1 MCLKHQRKKQA
12 LTDYTAVFEGGVGE
26 RQRITMKEIIV
37 LYYTPSRLRQK
48 VKVLSLDDTSQPS
61 NKADIITAM

>member
-1 MCLKHQRKKQA
+1 MCYQRKKQA
-12 LTDYTAVFEGGVGE
+12 LTDYTAVFGGGVGE

-61 NKADIITAM
+61 YKADIITAM